1 MIYGLYL
8 AYTKWEV
15 LPVEEC
21 ADPTVP
27 RYPASVARVRAY
39 SNKRDQIEAYAN
51 TMCPASQTFEAETK
65 EEFLTPKSQSLKRIL
80 RTRRGSLKTLTR
92 TCNYGRQHFSFCNCF
107 WFAYCWSDYWNCGY
121 GNKPKGLF

>member
-8 AYTKWEV
+8 AYSKWEV
-15 LPVEEC
+15 LPDEEC

-39 SNKRDQIEAYAN
+39 DNKRDQIEAYAN

-65 EEFLTPKSQSLKRIL
+65 EELTPKSQSLKRIL
-80 RTRRGSLKTLTR
+80 RTRRG
-92 TCNYGRQHFSFCNCF
+92 
-107 WFAYCWSDYWNCGY
+107 
-121 GNKPKGLF
+121 

>member
-15 LPVEEC
+15 LPTEEC
-21 ADPTVP
+21 ANPTIP

-39 SNKRDQIEAYAN
+39 NNKRDQMEAYAN

-65 EEFLTPKSQSLKRIL
+65 EEFDAKVAEFKKNFEDEAWLAENIDPYL
-80 RTRRGSLKTLTR
+80 
-92 TCNYGRQHFSFCNCF
+92 
-107 WFAYCWSDYWNCGY
+107 
-121 GNKPKGLF
+121 

>member
-8 AYTKWEV
+8 AYSKWEV
-15 LPVEEC
+15 LPDEEC

-39 SNKRDQIEAYAN
+39 DNKRDQMEAYAN

-65 EEFLTPKSQSLKRIL
+65 EEFDAKVAEFKKNL
-80 RTRRGSLKTLTR
+80 RTRRG
-92 TCNYGRQHFSFCNCF
+92 
-107 WFAYCWSDYWNCGY
+107 
-121 GNKPKGLF
+121 

>member
-8 AYTKWEV
+8 AYSKWEV
-15 LPVEEC
+15 LPDEEC

-39 SNKRDQIEAYAN
+39 DNKRDQMEAYAN

-65 EEFLTPKSQSLKRIL
+65 EEFDAKVAEFKKNFEDEAWDRYYVQQLDKVFRKRPYGYSLGDDCIL
-80 RTRRGSLKTLTR
+80 AVYLD
-92 TCNYGRQHFSFCNCF
+92 NCYINNF
-107 WFAYCWSDYWNCGY
+107 VI
-121 GNKPKGLF
+121 